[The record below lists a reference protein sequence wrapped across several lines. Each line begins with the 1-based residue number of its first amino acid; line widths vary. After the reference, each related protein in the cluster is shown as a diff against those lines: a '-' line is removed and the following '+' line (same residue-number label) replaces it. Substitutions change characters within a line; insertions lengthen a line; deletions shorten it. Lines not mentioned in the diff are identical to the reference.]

1 MASTGFIVDMDNFG
15 NGGRQLRLR
24 CSHTRLFCTLFWR
37 PWFRASRQAKNL
49 EADRVQ
55 SVSTVSKPP
64 TGTAEE
70 RHNGTYGRLI
80 TASETEH
87 NAGYGR
93 SFFVRSGCSDGL
105 RTAMGQGAEVWNSV
119 PLRDRATVQG
129 GLGNG
134 RPFCLEVRRPMR
146 TRILDG
152 DKLQVAAFQQVNL
165 IDGFEV
171 VVAASFAL
179 GFRHKDLRPLE
190 PGLHNALWAVLDQ
203 VSVRRSVPGPILRE
217 LEIDR

>member
-70 RHNGTYGRLI
+70 RVMCGVGMLRLMLLEREKARTLTVARLGRG
-80 TASETEH
+80 SP
-87 NAGYGR
+87 N
-93 SFFVRSGCSDGL
+93 
-105 RTAMGQGAEVWNSV
+105 
-119 PLRDRATVQG
+119 DR
-129 GLGNG
+129 
-134 RPFCLEVRRPMR
+134 EES
-146 TRILDG
+146 I
-152 DKLQVAAFQQVNL
+152 
-165 IDGFEV
+165 
-171 VVAASFAL
+171 
-179 GFRHKDLRPLE
+179 
-190 PGLHNALWAVLDQ
+190 
-203 VSVRRSVPGPILRE
+203 
-217 LEIDR
+217 